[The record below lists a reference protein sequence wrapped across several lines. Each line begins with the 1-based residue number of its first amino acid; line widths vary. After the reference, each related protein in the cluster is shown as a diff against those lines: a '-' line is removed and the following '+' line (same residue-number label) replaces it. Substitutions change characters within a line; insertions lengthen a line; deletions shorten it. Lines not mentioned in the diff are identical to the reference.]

1 METGP
6 VLIVEP
12 APHSRTA
19 AIGAW
24 IRSGSA
30 DEPAELAGI
39 THLLEHLLLRRCGHR
54 SSEQIAELIDALGGA
69 VDAFTT
75 REACAI
81 TAHVPADRQS
91 EALGLILDALFEPT
105 LLTEDVRLEQK
116 VVDAEFDLVQ
126 DSPVEVAAER
136 ALEACWGEHPLA
148 RPVLG
153 TRERVNRLRSDELQR
168 FHRERFGLERLLLVL
183 VSPTPPEG
191 IDDLA
196 SLPHVVPPTPP
207 PACPAWRHGILVEER
222 DGLEQIYA
230 NLVLPGLASAD
241 EEAMTLAVLHQLL
254 GGGASSRLFRELRDR
269 LGLVYEVETATYST
283 TTAGLLEVT
292 FSCPARQSG
301 KCWDAVLGVLDHVAA
316 GGVTDREVVL
326 AKQAIG
332 SGLVLG
338 AEGADALMEAHA
350 GEFLARGARFDV
362 ARLREELE
370 QVTPERVRALGRRL
384 IDLSIL
390 SGAVCGPHGTLLVPA
405 SLTRRVA

>member
-12 APHSRTA
+12 APHSHTA

-24 IRSGSA
+24 IRGGSA

-39 THLLEHLLLRRCGHR
+39 THLLEHLLLRRCGDR

-91 EALGLILDALFEPT
+91 EAIGLILDALFEPT
-105 LLTEDVRLEQK
+105 LLAEDVRLEQK

-136 ALEACWGEHPLA
+136 ALEACWGDHPLA

-153 TRERVNRLRSDELQR
+153 TREHVKRLGADDLQR

-183 VSPTPPEG
+183 VSPTPHG
-191 IDDLA
+191 VIDTLA
-196 SLPHVVPPTPP
+196 NHPHVAPPSPP
-207 PACPAWRHGILVEER
+207 PPRPTWRRGILVEER

-241 EEAMTLAVLHQLL
+241 DEAMTLAVLHQLL
-254 GGGASSRLFRELRDR
+254 GGGASSRLFRELRER

-283 TTAGLLEVT
+283 STAGLLEVT
-292 FSCPARQSG
+292 FSCPARQAG

-316 GGVTDREVVL
+316 GGIADHEVVL

-338 AEGADALMEAHA
+338 AEGADAVMEAHA
-350 GEFLARGARFDV
+350 GEFLARGLRFDV

-384 IDLSIL
+384 IDLSII

>member
-6 VLIVEP
+6 VLIVVP
-12 APHSRTA
+12 APHSRTS
-19 AIGAW
+19 AIGGW

-105 LLTEDVRLEQK
+105 LLAEDVRLEQK

-153 TRERVNRLRSDELQR
+153 TRDRVSRLRSDELQR
-168 FHRERFGLERLLLVL
+168 FHRERFGLERLLLVV
-183 VSPTPPEG
+183 VSPTPPET
-191 IDDLA
+191 IDALA
-196 SLPHVVPPTPP
+196 NLPHVVPPAPP
-207 PACPAWRHGILVEER
+207 PASPAWRHGILVEER

-301 KCWDAVLGVLDHVAA
+301 KCWDAVLGVLDRVAA
-316 GGVTDREVVL
+316 GGITDREVVL

-338 AEGADALMEAHA
+338 ADGADALMEAHA
-350 GEFLARGARFDV
+350 GEFLARGFRFDV

-370 QVTPERVRALGRRL
+370 RVTPERVRTLGRRL
-384 IDLSIL
+384 IDLSVL

>member
-12 APHSRTA
+12 APHSRTS

-105 LLTEDVRLEQK
+105 LLAEDVRLEQK

-153 TRERVNRLRSDELQR
+153 TRERVSRLRSDELQR
-168 FHRERFGLERLLLVL
+168 FHRERFGLERLLLVV
-183 VSPTPPEG
+183 VSPTPPEA
-191 IDDLA
+191 IDALA
-196 SLPHVVPPTPP
+196 SLPHVVPPAPP

-283 TTAGLLEVT
+283 STAGLLEVT

-301 KCWDAVLGVLDHVAA
+301 KCWDAVLGVLDRVAA
-316 GGVTDREVVL
+316 GGITDREVVL

-350 GEFLARGARFDV
+350 GEFLARGVRFDV